1 MDKETQ
7 TMVYVTTTDFDKLVN
22 KIGELN
28 AQIHFLR
35 NEIIGLKEEQTKNA
49 KILWSQ
55 NIKSNDNS
63 IYNNRFGR

>member
-7 TMVYVTTTDFDKLVN
+7 TMVHITTTDFDNLVK

-35 NEIIGLKEEQTKNA
+35 NEIINLKEEQTKNTNF
-49 KILWSQ
+49 LWSQ
-55 NIKSNDNS
+55 NIQQKDVE
-63 IYNNRFGR
+63 RWRWGR